1 MQKLVPSRQFSIF
14 TEPIWSEIRSQKLLV
29 SSSFPT
35 PPMSRTDAF
44 AQAQPTSRAE
54 WRQWLATHHAS
65 APGVWLVY
73 CKKASGQPS
82 VTYPEAVEEALCF
95 GWIDSHPRKLD
106 ADRTQLLFTPRKP
119 RSGWSKVNKER
130 LTRLEAA
137 GQLMP
142 AGLAAIARAKQN
154 GAWESLD
161 AAEAGHIPADLA
173 AALAANDVAQANFTA
188 FSPSARKQILTWVL
202 GAKQPETRARRVAE
216 TVRLAALGKRANY
229 DRE

>member
-1 MQKLVPSRQFSIF
+1 MP
-14 TEPIWSEIRSQKLLV
+14 
-29 SSSFPT
+29 
-35 PPMSRTDAF
+35 RTDAY
-44 AQAQPTSRAE
+44 AQAQPASRAE

-65 APGVWLVY
+65 TPGVWLVY
-73 CKKASGQPS
+73 FKKASGQPS
-82 VTYPEAVEEALCF
+82 VSYAEAVEEALCF

-119 RSGWSKVNKER
+119 KSGWSKVNKER
-130 LTRLEAA
+130 LARLEAA
-137 GQLMP
+137 QLLMP

-161 AAEAGHIPADLA
+161 AAESGLVPDDLA
-173 AALAANDVAQANFTA
+173 GALAANENAQINFAA
-188 FSPSARKQILTWVL
+188 FAPSARKMILSWVL

-216 TVRLAALGKRANY
+216 TVRMAALGKRANY

>member
-1 MQKLVPSRQFSIF
+1 MPRPD
-14 TEPIWSEIRSQKLLV
+14 TY
-29 SSSFPT
+29 
-35 PPMSRTDAF
+35 
-44 AQAQPTSRAE
+44 AQAQPAGRAE
-54 WRQWLATHHAS
+54 WRQWLTTHHAS

-73 CKKASGQPS
+73 GKKASGLPS
-82 VTYPEAVEEALCF
+82 LGYAEAVEEALCF

-130 LTRLEAA
+130 LARLEAA

-142 AGLAAIARAKQN
+142 AGLAAIARARQN

-173 AALAANDVAQANFTA
+173 QALAANAAAQANFSA
-188 FSPSARKQILTWVL
+188 FSPSSRKMILTWVL
-202 GAKQPETRARRVAE
+202 GAKQPDTRARRVAE
-216 TVRLAALGKRANY
+216 TVRLAALNKRANY

>member
-1 MQKLVPSRQFSIF
+1 MP
-14 TEPIWSEIRSQKLLV
+14 
-29 SSSFPT
+29 
-35 PPMSRTDAF
+35 RTDTY
-44 AQAQPTSRAE
+44 AQAQPANRAE
-54 WRQWLATHHAS
+54 WRQWLAEHHAS
-65 APGVWLVY
+65 LPGVWLVY

-82 VTYPEAVEEALCF
+82 VTYAEAVEEALCF

-119 RSGWSKVNKER
+119 KSGWSRVNKER
-130 LTRLEAA
+130 LERLEAA

-161 AAEAGHIPADLA
+161 AAEAGLVPDDLA
-173 AALAANDVAQANFTA
+173 TALAANAPAAQHFAA
-188 FSPSARKQILTWVL
+188 FSASTRKMILTWVL
-202 GAKQPETRARRVAE
+202 GAKQPETRARRITE
-216 TVRLAALGKRANY
+216 TVRLAALNKRANL

>member
-1 MQKLVPSRQFSIF
+1 MP
-14 TEPIWSEIRSQKLLV
+14 
-29 SSSFPT
+29 
-35 PPMSRTDAF
+35 RTDAF
-44 AQAQPTSRAE
+44 AQTQPASRAE
-54 WRQWLATHHAS
+54 WRQWLADNHTN

-130 LTRLEAA
+130 LQRLEAA

-142 AGLAAIARAKQN
+142 AGLAAIARARQN

-161 AAEAGHIPADLA
+161 AAEAGQVPEDLA
-173 AALAANDVAQANFTA
+173 AALAANEAAQGSFQA
-188 FSPSARKQILTWVL
+188 FAPSARKQILTWVL
-202 GAKQPETRARRVAE
+202 GAKQPATRARRVAE
-216 TVRLAALGKRANY
+216 TVRMAALGKRANI

>member
-1 MQKLVPSRQFSIF
+1 MPSPDAHPQF
-14 TEPIWSEIRSQKLLV
+14 
-29 SSSFPT
+29 
-35 PPMSRTDAF
+35 
-44 AQAQPTSRAE
+44 QPASRAE
-54 WRQWLATHHAS
+54 WRQWLAAHHAS

-73 CKKASGQPS
+73 GKKGSGLPS
-82 VTYPEAVEEALCF
+82 LSYAEAVEEALCF

-106 ADRTQLLFTPRKP
+106 AARSQQLYTPRRP

-130 LTRLEAA
+130 LARLEAA

-142 AGLAAIARAKQN
+142 AGRAAIARAKQN

-161 AAEAGHIPADLA
+161 AAEAGEVPEDLA
-173 AALAANDVAQANFTA
+173 AALATNEAAQASFAA

-202 GAKQPETRARRVAE
+202 SAKQPETRARRVAE
-216 TVRLAALGKRANY
+216 TVRMAALGKRANF